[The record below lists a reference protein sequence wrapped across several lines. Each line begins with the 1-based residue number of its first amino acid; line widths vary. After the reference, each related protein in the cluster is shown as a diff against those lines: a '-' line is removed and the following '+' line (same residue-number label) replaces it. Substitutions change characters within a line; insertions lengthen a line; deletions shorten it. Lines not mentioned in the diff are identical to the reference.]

1 MGTITVNV
9 RLFGTLRK
17 SHPGYDP
24 EKGIDVELEE
34 GRMICDLLDTLHLPE
49 GETKLL
55 LVRGLSRRLE
65 YQLEDSDELSI
76 FLPIGGG

>member
-9 RLFGTLRK
+9 RLFGTLRR

-24 EKGIDVELEE
+24 EEGINVEVEE
-34 GRMICDLLDTLHLPE
+34 GKTIRDLLDTLCLSE

-55 LVRGLSRRLE
+55 LVRGLCRKLE
-65 YQLEDSDELSI
+65 YQLGDSDELSI